1 MNWFD
6 FTILG
11 IIALSAV
18 ISLVRGFVK
27 EAISLV
33 IWIAAFIISRSFYP
47 NLAQLLTQIDE
58 PMLRNASAIAILFIG
73 TLIVGG
79 LVNYIFSQLVK
90 ATGLTGTDRV
100 LGAVFGAL
108 RGLLIVSALLF
119 FIDTFTSFSESTWW
133 QSSVLVPEFGVVIE
147 WFFEFMK
154 GRSSFLTGQEENAM
168 NLLQ

>member
-33 IWIAAFIISRSFYP
+33 IWIAAFLISRSFYP

-79 LVNYIFSQLVK
+79 LVNYIFSQLVR

-100 LGAVFGAL
+100 LGAVFGAM

-119 FIDTFTSFSESTWW
+119 FIDTFTSFSESIWW

-154 GRSSFLTGQEENAM
+154 ERSSFLSGQEENAM